1 MVPCWV
7 GTAVMLPGPSD
18 QAANT
23 AAAVP
28 AEVQVCSF
36 GCRQSE
42 EKHLQLVQLILF
54 SSCA

>member
-7 GTAVMLPGPSD
+7 GTAVMLPSD